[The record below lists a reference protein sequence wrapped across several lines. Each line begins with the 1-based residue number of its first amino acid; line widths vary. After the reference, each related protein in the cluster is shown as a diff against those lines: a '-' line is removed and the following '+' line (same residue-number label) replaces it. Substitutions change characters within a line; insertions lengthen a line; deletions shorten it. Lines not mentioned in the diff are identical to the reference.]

1 MKFYSRSGFG
11 MGPGLGKGGMEW
23 WWDFASEIA
32 TIFRLC
38 DFCPT
43 FPSLYSPSV
52 CDIHEHILGQKHL
65 TFSPFYCF
73 TEVSHSTLQAR
84 AGRKE
89 RVDMTY
95 KCNAVFWNDLSS
107 YFKSATTLKEIV
119 NCCKIHC
126 MRHTA
131 IKRVK
136 HCAVMSQCTLLI
148 TFLYRITLA
157 LKSGVVLISGYSEV
171 SVCGQ

>member
-1 MKFYSRSGFG
+1 MKFYSMWGFG

-65 TFSPFYCF
+65 TFSPFI
-73 TEVSHSTLQAR
+73 VSLKYLIAPYRSEQV
-84 AGRKE
+84 GR
-89 RVDMTY
+89 
-95 KCNAVFWNDLSS
+95 N
-107 YFKSATTLKEIV
+107 
-119 NCCKIHC
+119 
-126 MRHTA
+126 
-131 IKRVK
+131 
-136 HCAVMSQCTLLI
+136 
-148 TFLYRITLA
+148 
-157 LKSGVVLISGYSEV
+157 G
-171 SVCGQ
+171 

>member
-1 MKFYSRSGFG
+1 

-43 FPSLYSPSV
+43 FPFVFPSV

-65 TFSPFYCF
+65 TFSPSFYCF
-73 TEVSHSTLQAR
+73 TEVSHSTLQTR

-89 RVDMTY
+89 RVD
-95 KCNAVFWNDLSS
+95 
-107 YFKSATTLKEIV
+107 
-119 NCCKIHC
+119 
-126 MRHTA
+126 
-131 IKRVK
+131 IK
-136 HCAVMSQCTLLI
+136 
-148 TFLYRITLA
+148 Y
-157 LKSGVVLISGYSEV
+157 
-171 SVCGQ
+171 